1 VTTATP
7 LLAEPRTR
15 SSILEW
21 CRLLGPGHPSR
32 RLIPPDTWRL
42 CAHERRA
49 RRQPA
54 RERYAR
60 RLRPRLAPGVWL
72 RVRHLPTRHLPTRW
86 LSSAGY
92 VTGGYGPAGYTPETG
107 AYPPGAYQ
115 PGAYPPGA
123 YPPGSYG
130 PVANQLAEPARPKR
144 GRKALAVFA
153 AALVLV
159 GVGGGAGIAYVTR
172 QNKPLQQDWLPRPP
186 GTH

>member
-1 VTTATP
+1 MDERNDEQREQQTEPLPPWAQPEVTSAMPLPSEPEVTSATP

-86 LSSAGY
+86 LSSARLRNRRLRPSRLH
-92 VTGGYGPAGYTPETG
+92 TGDRC
-107 AYPPGAYQ
+107 
-115 PGAYPPGA
+115 
-123 YPPGSYG
+123 
-130 PVANQLAEPARPKR
+130 LPARRLPAR
-144 GRKALAVFA
+144 CLPARCLP
-153 AALVLV
+153 
-159 GVGGGAGIAYVTR
+159 TR
-172 QNKPLQQDWLPRPP
+172 QLRPRSQSASRA
-186 GTH
+186 GAS